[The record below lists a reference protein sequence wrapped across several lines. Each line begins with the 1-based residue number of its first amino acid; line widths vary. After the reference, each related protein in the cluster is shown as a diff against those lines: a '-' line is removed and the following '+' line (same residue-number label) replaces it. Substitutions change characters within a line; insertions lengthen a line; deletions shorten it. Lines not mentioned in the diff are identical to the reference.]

1 MGGGWGARIGEASG
15 CGQSDLT
22 ACPVTLGEEDH
33 HRTLYVKHVYAGPY
47 VNQFT
52 WATRPVAANSYAR
65 VWSQLRDN
73 PGIRRW
79 RGAAGLLV
87 LHRHGFS
94 AGALVAAI
102 FGKPR
107 RLGP

>member
-15 CGQSDLT
+15 CSQSVLT